1 VRVIAGSAKGR
12 RLGKV
17 PDGTRPML
25 DRAKEGLFS
34 SLAADDRLAG
44 ATVLDL
50 FAGTGSLGIEALS
63 RGAERATFVEQG
75 REALRV
81 IRENLEHTGL
91 GDLAEVVQARV
102 EDYLRRGAKPADLV
116 FLDPPY
122 AMTDE
127 ALSQVI
133 SLIDSGGW
141 LRGEGWSVVLHRP
154 TRDDIFVI
162 PVDWRLAKT
171 LQYGDTRLFIYR
183 ED

>member
-1 VRVIAGSAKGR
+1 MRVIAGSAKGR
-12 RLGKV
+12 RLGRV

-34 SLAADDRLAG
+34 SLGDRVLG
-44 ATVLDL
+44 AEVLDL

-63 RGAERATFVEQG
+63 RGAAHATFVEQG
-75 REALRV
+75 KEAAKV
-81 IRENLEHTGL
+81 IRANLEHTGL
-91 GDLAEVVQARV
+91 ADRSEVFQARV
-102 EDYLRRGAKPADLV
+102 ESFLKRPARPADLV

-133 SLIDSGGW
+133 GLIEAGEWLSGPSA
-141 LRGEGWSVVLHRP
+141 RVVLHRP
-154 TRDDIFVI
+154 SRDDTIVI
-162 PVDWRLAKT
+162 PVNWPTART
-171 LQYGDTRLFIYR
+171 LEYGDTRLFIYR